1 MAGTAFHLSLRTLQ
15 YTGHPHPVLVLVNLG
30 PPALITAGSLLI
42 KLEAR
47 PHLALLRVQF
57 SNVHGINYTSDEVTL
72 IKMTKAWSASDFLY
86 AIERLQVDQPKERRD
101 SLFNLYR
108 NLRKDR
114 EEEEGRLAV
123 EQLSA
128 KRYADIVGRL
138 DEIKRPHWTI
148 TPNFWMTVVI
158 LIISVIGVF
167 VAVWAAGRH

>member
-1 MAGTAFHLSLRTLQ
+1 MER
-15 YTGHPHPVLVLVNLG
+15 LG
-30 PPALITAGSLLI
+30 IS
-42 KLEAR
+42 
-47 PHLALLRVQF
+47 
-57 SNVHGINYTSDEVTL
+57 
-72 IKMTKAWSASDFLY
+72 LY